1 MGRKKR
7 KEYTFGEILDLLDLT
22 AEATMQEV
30 DGKDVKIEGELE
42 EARIRDVKA
51 IEDMLVEAFRN
62 SDLTPNG
69 INYIRKYEHMY
80 KHLQ

>member
-7 KEYTFGEILDLLDLT
+7 KEYTFGEVLDLLDLT

-30 DGKDVKIEGELE
+30 DGNFVKIEGELE
-42 EARIRDVKA
+42 EKRIQDVK
-51 IEDMLVEAFRN
+51 ILEDILVQAFR
-62 SDLTPNG
+62 DCDAVCGG

-80 KHLQ
+80 KHLL